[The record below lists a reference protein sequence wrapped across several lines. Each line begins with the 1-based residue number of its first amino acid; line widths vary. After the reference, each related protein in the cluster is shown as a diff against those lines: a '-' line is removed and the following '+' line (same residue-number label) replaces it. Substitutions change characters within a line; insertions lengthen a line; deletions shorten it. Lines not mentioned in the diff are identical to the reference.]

1 MVVDL
6 NIDLG
11 ELPNEPDELYALA
24 TVVNLACGGHAG
36 DDASMRR
43 SVALAVRSKARI
55 AVHPSYPDREQF
67 GRARMA
73 IPPDMLYESIVEQ
86 LGALKRIAI
95 QVGARVWGAKPHG
108 ALYHAASEDPQLAAA
123 LLDAVVASHPDRL
136 VVVGPPWGHL
146 ESASRARQLRYQ
158 REGFAD
164 RSYDER
170 GRLVPRGAPGD
181 ILIDPKACAKQAI
194 RLAESGTVD
203 TICVHGDTPHAV
215 AIAREVRSALEQ
227 NALLRV
233 GDKVP
238 SPAEP
243 PRS

>member
-1 MVVDL
+1 MAVDL

-11 ELPNEPDELYALA
+11 ELPDEPEELYALA

-36 DDASMRR
+36 DAASMTR
-43 SVALAVRSKARI
+43 SVALAMRYGARI

-73 IPPDMLYESIVEQ
+73 IPPDMLYESIVDQ
-86 LGALKRIAI
+86 IGALKGIANRA
-95 QVGARVWGAKPHG
+95 GARVWGAKPHG
-108 ALYHAASEDPQLAAA
+108 ALYHAASEDAQLAAA

-146 ESASRARQLRYQ
+146 ESASRARQLRYA

-170 GRLVPRGAPGD
+170 GRLVARGAVND
-181 ILIDPKACAKQAI
+181 ILVDPKACAGQAI
-194 RLAESGTVD
+194 RLAESGTIE

-215 AIAREVRSALEQ
+215 TIAREVRKALVEG
-227 NALLRV
+227 ALLRS
-233 GDKVP
+233 GP
-238 SPAEP
+238 
-243 PRS
+243 